1 MTTPGIRSAR
11 EMAHAIEICNVAKW
25 QCSGCRG
32 VFFGR
37 LLNVCPSCARE
48 GYWTGSVDPDALK
61 SAGGVPHSTVCDRL
75 TAAITADRSTLEAA
89 LTAREGELRE
99 AVSLLAETFAMLNR
113 TIEGRLGYIPG
124 AWTLHPTV
132 AAYLASHPR
141 RDTP

>member
-11 EMAHAIEICNVAKW
+11 EVAHEAVLGGANETLCH
-25 QCSGCRG
+25 
-32 VFFGR
+32 
-37 LLNVCPSCARE
+37 ARA
-48 GYWTGSVDPDALK
+48 WHPDSDHSVLCD
-61 SAGGVPHSTVCDRL
+61 TV
-75 TAAITADRSTLEAA
+75 TIVITADRSTLEAA